1 MSDDSNS
8 LDDTFDD
15 INQYQV
21 KINKTKLSDGFVK
34 NIKDYEINKIIDLH
48 KDNHI
53 NNIDLLDKVEICLK
67 QNILNYSIIEQI
79 TKSAIQASVETELVD
94 NLIEFYDFLLEKK
107 FDEKDY
113 KIIREIIKENLNKIN
128 KELNNFY
135 EIMLLIKKEIIII
148 TIESIEQKYSFKI
161 KHLMKKIY
169 CRMKI

>member
-1 MSDDSNS
+1 MSDDSYS

-53 NNIDLLDKVEICLK
+53 NNIDLLDKVEICLE

-135 EIMLLIKKEIIII
+135 EIMLLIKKEIIIKRRLY
-148 TIESIEQKYSFKI
+148 QRFN
-161 KHLMKKIY
+161 
-169 CRMKI
+169 